1 MKNTMKYNATSKR
14 FNPRFISIEFIHKV
28 QILSLR
34 NIKQEFRFISLRNI
48 KQEFRFM
55 YNERPQ
61 QSGKSMI
68 KGYIVSI

>member
-34 NIKQEFRFISLRNI
+34 NIKQEFRFT
-48 KQEFRFM
+48 

>member
-1 MKNTMKYNATSKR
+1 MQQVRGSTRDPNR
-14 FNPRFISIEFIHKV
+14 VISIEFIHEV
-28 QILSLR
+28 QIVSLR
-34 NIKQEFRFISLRNI
+34 NIKQEFRFA
-48 KQEFRFM
+48 